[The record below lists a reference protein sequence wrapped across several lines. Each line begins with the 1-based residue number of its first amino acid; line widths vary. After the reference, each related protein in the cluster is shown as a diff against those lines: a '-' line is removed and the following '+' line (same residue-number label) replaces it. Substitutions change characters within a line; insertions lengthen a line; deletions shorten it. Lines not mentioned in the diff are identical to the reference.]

1 MKEVKSYKNTTV
13 PWEKTQGDITGL
25 LMTHGA
31 RGIQW
36 TNVFECNEINFRFAH
51 RVVIDGVEKD
61 IGVEIRVPIRVPTK
75 TPSGRDRRI
84 TAKEVRRAT
93 NQAYR
98 AVFWWLKAQLEAV
111 DFGIQSVE
119 QVFFANIICR
129 LPDGRQ
135 TTLGNALKKGI
146 LNQTDFRL
154 DSPDVEVLPSGEDL

>member
-1 MKEVKSYKNTTV
+1 MQQKKPYRDTTV
-13 PWEKTQGDITGL
+13 SWERTQGDITGL
-25 LMTHGA
+25 LMSHGA

-36 TNVFECNEINFRFAH
+36 TNVFERNEINFRFAH

-98 AVFWWLKAQLEAV
+98 AVYWWLKAQLEAV
-111 DFGIQSVE
+111 DFGIQSIE

-135 TTLGNALKKGI
+135 STVGEALKKGI
-146 LNQTDFRL
+146 LSQTDFRL
-154 DSPDVEVLPSGEDL
+154 EAPDVEVLPSGGD